1 MLPTGQAKR
10 RPMAGWFKPRPPGE
24 FDMGVIKKLI
34 NQLRRTE
41 YIMSQLDTDV
51 AALTG
56 AVATLTDVVTSA
68 ISALGAIVDTSS
80 DQAAVEAANAAIADL
95 TTKLAAA
102 LAPAPAPVEAPPVD
116 EPPADPAAA

>member
-1 MLPTGQAKR
+1 MEMAGNRKRLPL
-10 RPMAGWFKPRPPGE
+10 AGWFKPRPPGE
-24 FDMGVIKKLI
+24 FNMGVIKKLI

-41 YIMSQLDTDV
+41 NIMSQLDTDV

-102 LAPAPAPVEAPPVD
+102 LAPAPVEAPPVD

>member
-10 RPMAGWFKPRPPGE
+10 RPMAGWFKPKPEGE
-24 FDMGVIKKLI
+24 FDMRVIKKLI
-34 NQLRRTE
+34 YQLRRTE

-102 LAPAPAPVEAPPVD
+102 LAPAAPVEAPPVD

>member
-1 MLPTGQAKR
+1 MEMAGNRKRLPL
-10 RPMAGWFKPRPPGE
+10 AGWFKPRPPGE
-24 FDMGVIKKLI
+24 FNMGVIKKLI

-41 YIMSQLDTDV
+41 NIMSQLDTDV

-102 LAPAPAPVEAPPVD
+102 LAPAAPVEAPPVD